1 MVASD
6 VGLLSKKAK
15 LEADGYRLSPGP
27 ASGTALDCIRC
38 MWMSGTEANARPIA
52 LVVDDEALLRMY
64 ASDLLEE
71 EGFAVLAAADAEAA
85 LRILEARPD
94 VRLLFTDIQMPGGC
108 DGMDL
113 ARKVNARWPNVLL
126 SSPRGTRSRAPPK
139 FPTMA
144 ALSPNLTNPR
154 SFLCKWKL

>member
-1 MVASD
+1 
-6 VGLLSKKAK
+6 
-15 LEADGYRLSPGP
+15 
-27 ASGTALDCIRC
+27 

-113 ARKVNARWPNVLL
+113 ARKVHARWPNVLL
-126 SSPRGTRSRAPPK
+126 VNHLGEREAEPRRNSRRWPLYRQTLQTRGAFCASGRFDAK
-139 FPTMA
+139 
-144 ALSPNLTNPR
+144 ALL
-154 SFLCKWKL
+154 